1 METECCDVSF
11 MRKSR
16 VIFNEQVKLK
26 EDFIDLPLGESK
38 RVSTKLREKN
48 SKQWKQSLQSPE
60 AE

>member
-1 METECCDVSF
+1 MERECCDVSF
-11 MRKSR
+11 RRKSR
-16 VIFNEQVKLK
+16 VIFSEQVKLE

-38 RVSTKLREKN
+38 RVSTKLRGKN